1 MTTTQRLERAAIDA
15 HRAGI
20 GFGQFWNEHK
30 EAVRMSIPR
39 DRVYTTYRRLLNIVL
54 CGDDADVTSA
64 DDLPLFRD
72 DREQWFQ
79 DDDVQVDD
87 VQTQARLQIKF

>member
-1 MTTTQRLERAAIDA
+1 MTVKKLERAAIHA

-20 GFGQFWNEHK
+20 RFDQFWNEHK
-30 EAVRMSIPR
+30 EAVRLGVAR
-39 DRVYTTYRRLLNIVL
+39 DRVYTLYRKLLALVVS
-54 CGDDADVTSA
+54 GDDADVTSA

-87 VQTQARLQIKF
+87 MQTQARLQIRF